1 MTNFKA
7 LNGVPDPAKDP
18 YVCTKVFPNGFTSWM
33 ETHQDICSPDRGCKH
48 HDFDIEE
55 TPLFQAVIAKSGS
68 GGVYELIEALT
79 DIFESTY
86 VDIEDWGDT
95 YHDQVDNFLLVSVMG
110 VTEEEL
116 DEIRMGDTPLSKIV

>member
-7 LNGVPDPAKDP
+7 FNGVPDPAKDP

-33 ETHQDICSPDRGCKH
+33 ETHQDICTRIGSASII
-48 HDFDIEE
+48 FDIEE
-55 TPLFQAVIAKSGS
+55 TPLFQSVIAKSGS

-95 YHDQVDNFLLVSVMG
+95 YHDQIDNFLLVSVMG

>member
-33 ETHQDICSPDRGCKH
+33 ETHQDICFRIGAASIMT
-48 HDFDIEE
+48 DIEE